1 MPLDYHTLRERDS
14 VKALT
19 AITSTLFVI
28 CIPMLLLTTDLRFAA
43 NDIRLYEY
51 GFNKYEVSAATGLDN
66 EELRSVADQMVAY
79 FNSDEEFFDID
90 LFNQR
95 ELAHLKDVKGL
106 IQLAYRLQLASL
118 SYIVVYVLINFVLR
132 RGAFWQDLARRL
144 ILGSGA
150 TTALLAVLGLW
161 AVIDFDS
168 LFLFFHLVSFS
179 NELWQLSPGD
189 TMLLM
194 FPQGFFSDAALFVA
208 AAAIGEAIIIG
219 GVAWVVLALRGR
231 ADYKKALIHSNVE
244 DDS

>member
-1 MPLDYHTLRERDS
+1 M
-14 VKALT
+14 KALT
-19 AITSTLFVI
+19 AITSVLFVI

-66 EELRSVADQMVAY
+66 EELLSVADRMVTY

-95 ELAHLKDVKGL
+95 EVTHLKDVKGL

-118 SYIVVYVLINFVLR
+118 AYIVVYIVINFVLR
-132 RGAFWQDLARRL
+132 RGAFWRGLARRL
-144 ILGSGA
+144 IWGSGA
-150 TTALLAVLGLW
+150 TIALLAILGLW

-168 LFLFFHLVSFS
+168 LFLLFHLVSFS

-189 TMLLM
+189 KMLLM
-194 FPQGFFSDAALFVA
+194 FPQGFFNDGALFVA

-219 GVAWVVLALRGR
+219 GVAWGVLALRGK
-231 ADYKKALIHSNVE
+231 ANYKKVLVHANGE
-244 DDS
+244 G

>member
-1 MPLDYHTLRERDS
+1 M
-14 VKALT
+14 KALT
-19 AITSTLFVI
+19 AITSVLFVI

-66 EELRSVADQMVAY
+66 EELLSVADQMVTY

-95 ELAHLKDVKGL
+95 EVTHLKDVKGL

-118 SYIVVYVLINFVLR
+118 AYIVVYIVINFVLR
-132 RGAFWQDLARRL
+132 RGAFWRGLARRL
-144 ILGSGA
+144 IWGSGA
-150 TTALLAVLGLW
+150 TIALLAILGLW

-168 LFLFFHLVSFS
+168 LFLLFHLVSFS

-189 TMLLM
+189 KMLLM
-194 FPQGFFSDAALFVA
+194 FPQGFFNDSALFVA

-219 GVAWVVLALRGR
+219 GIAWGILALRGK
-231 ADYKKALIHSNVE
+231 ANYKKVLVHANGE
-244 DDS
+244 G

>member
-1 MPLDYHTLRERDS
+1 M
-14 VKALT
+14 KALT
-19 AITSTLFVI
+19 AITSILFVI

-66 EELRSVADQMVAY
+66 EELLSVADQMVTY
-79 FNSDEEFFDID
+79 FNSDEEFLDID

-95 ELAHLKDVKGL
+95 EVTHMKDVKGL

-118 SYIVVYVLINFVLR
+118 AYIIVYIVINFVLR
-132 RGAFWQDLARRL
+132 RGAFWRSLARRL
-144 ILGSGA
+144 IWGSGA
-150 TTALLAVLGLW
+150 TIALLAVLGLW

-168 LFLFFHLVSFS
+168 LFLLFHLVSFS

-189 TMLLM
+189 KLLLM
-194 FPQGFFSDAALFVA
+194 FPQGFFNDGALFVA

-219 GVAWVVLALRGR
+219 GVAWGVLALRGK
-231 ADYKKALIHSNVE
+231 ANHKKALLHSKGKGE
-244 DDS
+244 S

>member
-1 MPLDYHTLRERDS
+1 M
-14 VKALT
+14 KALT
-19 AITSTLFVI
+19 AITSVLFVI

-66 EELRSVADQMVAY
+66 EELLSVADRMVTY

-95 ELAHLKDVKGL
+95 EVTHLKDVKGL

-118 SYIVVYVLINFVLR
+118 AYIVVYIVINFVLR
-132 RGAFWQDLARRL
+132 RGAFWRGLARRL
-144 ILGSGA
+144 IWGSGA
-150 TTALLAVLGLW
+150 TIALLAILGLW

-168 LFLFFHLVSFS
+168 LFLLFHLVSFS

-189 TMLLM
+189 KMLLM
-194 FPQGFFSDAALFVA
+194 FPQGFFNDGALFVA
-208 AAAIGEAIIIG
+208 AAAIGEAVIIG
-219 GVAWVVLALRGR
+219 GIAWGILALRGK
-231 ADYKKALIHSNVE
+231 ANYKKVLVHANGE
-244 DDS
+244 G

>member
-1 MPLDYHTLRERDS
+1 MLDYHTLGKRNS
-14 VKALT
+14 VKALK
-19 AITSTLFVI
+19 AITGILFII
-28 CIPMLLLTTDLRFAA
+28 CIPILLLTTDLRFAA

-66 EELRSVADQMVAY
+66 EELLSVADQMVTY
-79 FNSDEEFFDID
+79 FNSDEEFLDID
-90 LFNQR
+90 HLFTER
-95 ELAHLKDVKGL
+95 EKTHLKDVKGL
-106 IQLAYRLQLASL
+106 IQLDYRLQLASL
-118 SYIVVYVLINFVLR
+118 AYIVVYVLINFVLR
-132 RGAFWQDLARRL
+132 RGAFWRDLARRL
-144 ILGSGA
+144 IWGGGA
-150 TTALLAVLGLW
+150 TIALLAVLGLW

>member
-1 MPLDYHTLRERDS
+1 M
-14 VKALT
+14 KALT
-19 AITSTLFVI
+19 AITSVLFVI

-66 EELRSVADQMVAY
+66 EELLSVADRMVTY

-95 ELAHLKDVKGL
+95 EVTHLKDVKGL

-118 SYIVVYVLINFVLR
+118 AYIVVYIVINFVLR
-132 RGAFWQDLARRL
+132 RGAFWRGLARRL
-144 ILGSGA
+144 IWGSGA
-150 TTALLAVLGLW
+150 TIALLAILGLW

-168 LFLFFHLVSFS
+168 LFLLFHLVSFS

-189 TMLLM
+189 KMLLM
-194 FPQGFFSDAALFVA
+194 FPQGFFNDGALFVA
-208 AAAIGEAIIIG
+208 AAAIGEAVIIG
-219 GVAWVVLALRGR
+219 GIAWGILALRGK
-231 ADYKKALIHSNVE
+231 ANYKKVLVNANGE
-244 DDS
+244 G